1 MFDIFILIKTLRVF
15 LFALIIMVKKVMVK
29 SMTKYCRGTTI
40 NAIQKIL
47 REKQEVH
54 GPHRSPEQ

>member
-29 SMTKYCRGTTI
+29 SMTKYCRGTAI
-40 NAIQKIL
+40 NAIQKFL